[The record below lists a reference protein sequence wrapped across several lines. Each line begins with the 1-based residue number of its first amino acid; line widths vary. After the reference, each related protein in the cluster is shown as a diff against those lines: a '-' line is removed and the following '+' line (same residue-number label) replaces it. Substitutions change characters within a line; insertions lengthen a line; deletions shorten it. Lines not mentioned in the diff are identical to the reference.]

1 MDESN
6 KESGTPQQKIF
17 ITSKS
22 LPQIE
27 YWKPG
32 ESYEIKATLRLVQI
46 IDLIR
51 DKQGVFTIEKV
62 EENVEMPDMSSMDN
76 PTFQRY
82 TSEVKRKGTL

>member
-17 ITSKS
+17 ITAKS